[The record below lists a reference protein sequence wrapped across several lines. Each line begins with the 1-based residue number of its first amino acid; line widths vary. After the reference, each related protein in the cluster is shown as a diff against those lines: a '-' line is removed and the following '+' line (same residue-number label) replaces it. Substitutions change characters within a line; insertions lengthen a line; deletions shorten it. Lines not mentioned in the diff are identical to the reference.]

1 MSHLVSSHLSLQSVL
16 SRLVV
21 HIVVLG
27 LVYIPSL
34 MVMVRFL
41 DLVLLESDQALL
53 FNGRSAVLSRKV

>member
-1 MSHLVSSHLSLQSVL
+1 MGGILDSVPSVL

-41 DLVLLESDQALL
+41 DLVSLESDQALL
-53 FNGRSAVLSRKV
+53 FEGRA